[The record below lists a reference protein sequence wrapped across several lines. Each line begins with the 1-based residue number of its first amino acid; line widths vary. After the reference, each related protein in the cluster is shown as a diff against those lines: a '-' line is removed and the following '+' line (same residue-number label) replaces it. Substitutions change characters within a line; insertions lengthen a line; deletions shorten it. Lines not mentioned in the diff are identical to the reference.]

1 MNKRFCLTLAA
12 MFLGVAA
19 AAQPFELGVSTGTS
33 VNGSSQVDTSID
45 ISYIFTIMPDL
56 ELGLGTGMRYA
67 RPLYN
72 KTTTRIIT
80 NKDGT
85 TADNTNV
92 DKMFLNEIT
101 IPMFVRIRY
110 SATHNLF
117 LQADA
122 GHRFRL
128 FSIIDYFPVPESVTG
143 WFIDPQIG
151 YRLSPKRAISLGLQL
166 QGGKHHEIHHTIDRT
181 DGVRISSHSKL
192 NNTVRPIAFIRYTKS
207 L

>member
-67 RPLYN
+67 RPLYD
-72 KTTTRIIT
+72 KKTTRIIT

>member
-33 VNGSSQVDTSID
+33 VNGSSQVDTGID